1 MLCPFGTNPERFAR
15 LKSLQATFK
24 SMIITTSKFAF
35 ILDYLH
41 EEKYTI
47 SFIRFIE
54 QVFTTYDHEIEN
66 YTKQMVV

>member
-1 MLCPFGTNPERFAR
+1 
-15 LKSLQATFK
+15 
-24 SMIITTSKFAF
+24 MIITTSKFAF